1 MNFRPLRDPG
11 ERADL
16 IRWLQEATGSGE
28 EEREDGA

>member
-16 IRWLQEATGSGE
+16 IRWLQAATDGGE
-28 EEREDGA
+28 EGRDDA